1 MTERKNIGD
10 INRERFEKKWGYKWK
25 DRTWK
30 ILESVKQDIDFL
42 IEKDNSWEKE
52 QLDSSLRDIEKLIEE
67 WGDAIQYFTTTQK
80 NFQTQEFIISNY
92 TTKQLVEILYKKIQR
107 EVLNLIKQKKE
118 IYKKKVY
125 QKKNVKSIEDG
136 IDRIYEMMSN
146 AKEKGHRPICVFAP
160 MYNKENE
167 KDGYIQRIKA
177 IDTTVLKNMFRIYL
191 YDEGVACETMR
202 FDYIDELHGYIVF
215 NSHNANDVQEIL
227 KLVKACGKTY
237 IHSILRFIE
246 DRTCRDL
253 WKMFD
258 LENVYHIWDM
268 HGVVPE
274 EYQLSGSELGA
285 KLANNIE
292 TLMAEKVDVVVVV
305 TEAMKRYFKNK
316 YPKSKSNVVVVPILN
331 EELLKPVETK
341 KELIAN
347 EISIVY
353 AGGIQP
359 WQNIEL
365 MQDIIEKTNTTYHY
379 KIYVPNIGDFWKLWG
394 ERKGKQNI
402 TVESKTT
409 EELYKEYEKCDFGF
423 VLRDSSPVNYVA
435 CPTKIIEYLKFGIIP
450 ILKSEEIGDFVDL
463 GMSYISFKEM
473 INGISITEEQ
483 RLKML
488 RKNQEVLIKLMNKY
502 IEGLKKLTN
511 IVEA

>member
-1 MTERKNIGD
+1 M
-10 INRERFEKKWGYKWK
+10 
-25 DRTWK
+25 
-30 ILESVKQDIDFL
+30 
-42 IEKDNSWEKE
+42 
-52 QLDSSLRDIEKLIEE
+52 
-67 WGDAIQYFTTTQK
+67 
-80 NFQTQEFIISNY
+80 
-92 TTKQLVEILYKKIQR
+92 
-107 EVLNLIKQKKE
+107 
-118 IYKKKVY
+118 
-125 QKKNVKSIEDG
+125 
-136 IDRIYEMMSN
+136 
-146 AKEKGHRPICVFAP
+146 
-160 MYNKENE
+160 
-167 KDGYIQRIKA
+167 
-177 IDTTVLKNMFRIYL
+177 
-191 YDEGVACETMR
+191 
-202 FDYIDELHGYIVF
+202 
-215 NSHNANDVQEIL
+215 
-227 KLVKACGKTY
+227 
-237 IHSILRFIE
+237 
-246 DRTCRDL
+246 
-253 WKMFD
+253 
-258 LENVYHIWDM
+258 
-268 HGVVPE
+268 
-274 EYQLSGSELGA
+274 
-285 KLANNIE
+285 ANNIE